1 MVAYADILAC
11 HLIGVVQRRA
21 GDCRAGQL
29 HGLELRDRRQDARA
43 AHLHRYALND
53 GLRPLRRIL
62 VRARPARTVRRRA
75 KRVVEPPLVQL
86 HHGAVDLEPERV
98 AQRLQLIDRGEHLLH
113 RGAGLRPGRHG
124 EAPAA
129 KRRDHLR
136 MRREAVAANAAGVVD
151 DDVQRTARRLLR
163 VKLLKRTRR
172 RVARVGERFAPGL
185 LLALVQLHEAV
196 ARHVHL
202 AAHLQLLRRVVR
214 QAERHGADGLHVVRD
229 IVAHLPVAARR
240 SLHEPASLVAE
251 RHRHAIHLRLHA
263 VGEAVNFLPYHRVEV
278 CQLPL

>member
-1 MVAYADILAC
+1 MLHAPQQLGRTRRVHAPQGDLPLQPNDLASAYRARRRHRKNLLAAGPLLRHRRLDGRNHVPGLHQPHMVAYADILAC

-151 DDVQRTARRLLR
+151 HDV
-163 VKLLKRTRR
+163 
-172 RVARVGERFAPGL
+172 
-185 LLALVQLHEAV
+185 
-196 ARHVHL
+196 
-202 AAHLQLLRRVVR
+202 
-214 QAERHGADGLHVVRD
+214 
-229 IVAHLPVAARR
+229 
-240 SLHEPASLVAE
+240 
-251 RHRHAIHLRLHA
+251 
-263 VGEAVNFLPYHRVEV
+263 
-278 CQLPL
+278 